1 MDASVDTSH
10 PPDISLL
17 LRVYGEQRW
26 LLREVLPALR
36 EAERPGAV
44 PSDDVAA
51 ALAYLEMLWS
61 QADRLAKETDS
72 AAAELDPRDLRCSVG
87 LVEKAQRYHA
97 SIRRLRLGVETRI
110 ARLTAPLGD
119 PVRHQ
124 HAGG

>member
-1 MDASVDTSH
+1 MDALKDTPH

-44 PSDDVAA
+44 ASDDVAA
-51 ALAYLEMLWS
+51 ALAYLEMIWS

-87 LVEKAQRYHA
+87 LVDKAQRYHA
-97 SIRRLRLGVETRI
+97 SIRRLRLGVEARI
-110 ARLTAPLGD
+110 AHLTGPVGAPVG
-119 PVRHQ
+119 HQ